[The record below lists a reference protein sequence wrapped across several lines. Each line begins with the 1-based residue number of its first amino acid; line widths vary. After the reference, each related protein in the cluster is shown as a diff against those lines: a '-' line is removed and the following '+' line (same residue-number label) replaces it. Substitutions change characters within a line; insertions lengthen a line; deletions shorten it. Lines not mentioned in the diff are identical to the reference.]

1 MAFCWHCGMEL
12 KDVMQF
18 CPGCGTRQD
27 ASNMQIAQPS
37 VIDSSAMRNISSG
50 VSQDVIHTRS
60 DSLSEVNRML
70 RYFSEKS
77 AIYDEYEIL
86 QNGIEELC
94 PTPDPNMGWISKWL
108 KYGYL
113 KTLPY
118 WIGGILFF
126 IGLTSLSKSSTAAVG
141 GFWMV
146 VGILIMALVTKKR
159 MDRKSEVNRIAQ
171 RINEIS
177 IELNNHYQAFGPCL
191 VGYEFSNPKI
201 LYSIK
206 STIEAGR
213 ADTIKEAI
221 NCILED
227 HHRSYMEVQMEMT
240 YRAAK
245 QAELAADL
253 TAIAVLCNPNVF
265 G

>member
-18 CPGCGTRQD
+18 CPGCGTQQD
-27 ASNMQIAQPS
+27 SASLKNPS
-37 VIDSSAMRNISSG
+37 SSG
-50 VSQDVIHTRS
+50 DKPVTIQPTQPNVSQDVIRTRFTS
-60 DSLSEVNRML
+60 MAEVLRML
-70 RYFSEKS
+70 KYFSEKS
-77 AIYDEYEIL
+77 AVYDEYEML
-86 QNGIEELC
+86 QSRIEELC
-94 PTPDPNMGWISKWL
+94 PTPDPNMGWLAKWL
-108 KYGYL
+108 KYGYT
-113 KTLPY
+113 KMLPY
-118 WIGGILFF
+118 EIGGILCL
-126 IGLTSLSKSSTAAVG
+126 IGLASLSKSSTAAVG
-141 GFWMV
+141 GFWLV
-146 VGILIMALVTKKR
+146 VGILIMVLVTKKR
-159 MDRKSEVNRIAQ
+159 TDRKNEVNRIAQ

-213 ADTIKEAI
+213 ADTVKEAI

-227 HHRSYMEVQMEMT
+227 HHRSYMEVTSAMT

-253 TAIAVLCNPNVF
+253 TAIAVLCNPKMF